1 MALYEKTVYPQ
12 LMATFAAD
20 ELERYFTPTAEELE
34 FANKGARSN
43 GSRLILLTLLKLFQ
57 MLHRFPASGEV
68 PAAVVQH
75 IRIHLGIGCEREHT
89 LEEIGQEFDVT
100 RERIRQIE
108 AKALRQLRA
117 PERARRLRALMAA
130 R

>member
-1 MALYEKTVYPQ
+1 MKAPVKSFYATV
-12 LMATFAAD
+12 
-20 ELERYFTPTAEELE
+20 
-34 FANKGARSN
+34 
-43 GSRLILLTLLKLFQ
+43 
-57 MLHRFPASGEV
+57 FPRRA
-68 PAAVVQH
+68 
-75 IRIHLGIGCEREHT
+75 GCEREHT